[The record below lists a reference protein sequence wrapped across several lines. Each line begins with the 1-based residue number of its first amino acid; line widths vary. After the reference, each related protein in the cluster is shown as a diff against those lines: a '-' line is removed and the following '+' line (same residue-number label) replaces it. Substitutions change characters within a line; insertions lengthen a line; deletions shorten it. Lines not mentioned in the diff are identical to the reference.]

1 MKKIVFLTVFLLGIL
16 HAEYVNGLV
25 AIVENEPITDYEIQ
39 QVMTKMNIS
48 PNDALSVLIRER
60 LEDAQIRTLGI
71 SADNY
76 EADEKIAALAQA
88 NGIDVT
94 TFKNVIESR
103 GISSEDFKNDIKAG
117 IKKEKLYARI
127 LNNPSQNITPENAK
141 RFYEAN
147 PKMFVQFEKIS
158 VTKYL
163 TNNRQSLNEISKNPM
178 SVQPGVSIE
187 NVVLESKELNP
198 QLRYI
203 LLNTKKGSFTPIF
216 QTADG
221 FEMFYVY
228 SKEGSYLPDFN
239 SIEKEVVAAMA
250 SQEQEIAVADYFNKL
265 RVKANIEIIKR

>member
-103 GISSEDFKNDIKAG
+103 GISSEDFKNDIKTG

-127 LNNPSQNITPENAK
+127 LNNPSQNITPENAR

-221 FEMFYVY
+221 FEIFYVY

>member
-1 MKKIVFLTVFLLGIL
+1 MKKIVFLTVFLLSIS

-39 QVMTKMNIS
+39 QVMTKMNVS

-88 NGIDVT
+88 NGIDT
-94 TFKNVIESR
+94 ATFKNVIESR
-103 GISSEDFKNDIKAG
+103 GISSEDFKNDIKTG

-127 LNNPSQNITPENAK
+127 LNNPSQNITPENAR
-141 RFYEAN
+141 RFYDAN

-158 VTKYL
+158 VTRYL
-163 TNNRQSLNEISKNPM
+163 TNNKQSLNEISKSPM

-203 LLNTKKGSFTPIF
+203 LLNTKNGSFTPIF
-216 QTADG
+216 QTANG

-239 SIEKEVVAAMA
+239 SIEKEVVTAMA